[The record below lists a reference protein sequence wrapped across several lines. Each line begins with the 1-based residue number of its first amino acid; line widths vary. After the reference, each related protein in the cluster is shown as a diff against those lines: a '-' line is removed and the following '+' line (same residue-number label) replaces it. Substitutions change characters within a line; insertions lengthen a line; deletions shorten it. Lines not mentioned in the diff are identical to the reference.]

1 MQALLPEYPLKNPK
15 TGLFD
20 RDLDQ
25 WVLDE
30 AIAAFTGTASSL
42 QAALDIYQRSV
53 FLAVSVLMMLLASFG
68 KKVGSR
74 YLLAHA

>member
-1 MQALLPEYPLKNPK
+1 MQALLPENPLENPK

-30 AIAAFTGTASSL
+30 AIAAFTGTAPSL
-42 QAALDIYQRSV
+42 QAALDIYQRNV

-68 KKVGSR
+68 KKECETSR
-74 YLLAHA
+74 Q